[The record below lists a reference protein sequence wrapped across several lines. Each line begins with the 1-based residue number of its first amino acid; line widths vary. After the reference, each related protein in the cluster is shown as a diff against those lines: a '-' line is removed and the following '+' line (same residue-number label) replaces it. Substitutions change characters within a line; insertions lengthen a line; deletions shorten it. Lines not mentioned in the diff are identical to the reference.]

1 MNKAGKM
8 VLAGAAMVLMLISTA
23 QLEGGSCSVGFSY
36 SSHHRGPHHY
46 YRPMYH
52 RGYHGRGYRSRCGS
66 IHLYGSLWGSY
77 YRPRYPVCR
86 TYHYYSPPVY
96 VYESSPRVIVRES
109 DPVIIRGS
117 RPHLETI
124 DPHPVRVAEY
134 KPVVTYIATQQ
145 DLIDELLR
153 GEPEQRLEAC
163 AKLIEHPNIRS
174 VAVLIDAMINDADAR
189 VRAAAAHSLG
199 EIGDPRA
206 YEALLRSG
214 QAEEDEKVKLA
225 AQQESKILKEKAK
238 AQKIYVGEVFPP
250 MNTGEVKL
258 GEYLEDL
265 RFGEDHQREKAAEK
279 LAKYQGTQTTAALI
293 DTLINDEK
301 GDVREEAAESLG
313 ELGDKM
319 ALPFL
324 EWAKKRDVDK
334 ATKDDAKDAIKD
346 IHQKIQ

>member
-1 MNKAGKM
+1 MNKTGKM
-8 VLAGAAMVLMLISTA
+8 VLAGAAILLMLLSTVE
-23 QLEGGSCSVGFSY
+23 LEAGSCSVGFSY

-46 YRPMYH
+46 YRPSMH
-52 RGYHGRGYRSRCGS
+52 RSYHGRGYRSGCGS
-66 IHLYGSLWGSY
+66 INLYGTVWGSY

-86 TYHYYSPPVY
+86 TYHYYRPPVY

-109 DPVIIRGS
+109 APVIVRES

-153 GEPEQRLEAC
+153 GEPEERMEATT
-163 AKLIEHPNIRS
+163 KLSEHPNIRS
-174 VAVLIDAMINDADAR
+174 VAVLIDALINDADAR
-189 VRAAAAHSLG
+189 VRASAAHSLG
-199 EIGDPRA
+199 EIGNPWA
-206 YEALLRSG
+206 YEALLRSA
-214 QAEEDEKVKLA
+214 QAEADEKVKQA
-225 AQQESKILKEKAK
+225 AEQESEILKEKAET
-238 AQKIYVGEVFPP
+238 QNIYVSEVFPP

-265 RFGEDHQREKAAEK
+265 RFGEDNQREKAAEK
-279 LAKYQGTQTTAALI
+279 LAKYRGTQTTAALI

-313 ELGDKM
+313 KIGDRM

-324 EWAKKRDVDK
+324 QWAKEHDVDK
-334 ATKDDAKDAIKD
+334 ATQDDAKDAIKD